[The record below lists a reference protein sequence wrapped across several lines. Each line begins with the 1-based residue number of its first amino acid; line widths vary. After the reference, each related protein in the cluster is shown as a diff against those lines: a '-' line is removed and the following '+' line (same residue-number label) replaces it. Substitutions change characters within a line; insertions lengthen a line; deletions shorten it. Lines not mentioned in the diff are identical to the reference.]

1 MASSRVAVVGS
12 KQVKPIL
19 SANKTEAKR
28 RVLNLY
34 KAWYRHL
41 PYMGLL
47 KDLQLQSR
55 VTWLSFVLNT
65 VKDFDIAVTVP
76 ETKVKLRELFLKNK
90 HVTDIRAIDLL
101 VIKGQMDLVETM
113 RIWKQKTHV
122 MMFFKDTNIKK
133 PTEFLTRFYEGHD

>member
-1 MASSRVAVVGS
+1 MASSRVAVIGT

-41 PYMGLL
+41 PYL
-47 KDLQLQSR
+47 
-55 VTWLSFVLNT
+55 
-65 VKDFDIAVTVP
+65 VKDYNIAVTVP
-76 ETKVKLRELFLKNK
+76 ETKAKLRELFLKNK
-90 HVTDIRAIDLL
+90 HVSDIRAIDLL

-133 PTEFLTRFYEGHD
+133 PTAFLSRFYEGHD